1 MTAQLL
7 EDLRTKFSDQIN
19 HFLTTQAHT
28 YRKAAGFIST
38 NAQLQQDI
46 FENLI
51 AILHCDDLEQA
62 KKAATHALHASHEL
76 DSSLHFLL
84 SYRTNEQKSR
94 EIEIENLTHEFNKT
108 LNLIAAKTGITS

>member
-7 EDLRTKFSDQIN
+7 EDLRAKFSNQIN
-19 HFLTTQAHT
+19 HFLTTQATT

-46 FENLI
+46 FENLL
-51 AILHCDDLEQA
+51 AILQSDDLEHA
-62 KKAATHALHASHEL
+62 KKAAAHALHASHEL

-84 SYRTNEQKSR
+84 SYRTNEQKTR
-94 EIEIENLTHEFNKT
+94 EMEIENLTHEFNKT
-108 LNLIAAKTGITS
+108 LNLIEAKIGVTS

>member
-7 EDLRTKFSDQIN
+7 EDLRTKFSHQIN
-19 HFLTTQAHT
+19 HFLTTQSHT

-51 AILHCDDLEQA
+51 AILHSDDLEQA
-62 KKAATHALHASHEL
+62 KKAAAQALHASHEL

-108 LNLIAAKTGITS
+108 LNLIETKIGVTS